1 MSVAISFVTNAIVT
15 EIVTEKDPSQIFRH
29 NKFVTEI
36 VTESPSQFQ
45 KEDMGLP
52 GVIGDGLGN
61 CDGFR
66 HNFVTDSV
74 TFCHKL

>member
-1 MSVAISFVTNAIVT
+1 MTDLFRHNHFVT
-15 EIVTEKDPSQIFRH
+15 DFFRH

-52 GVIGDGLGN
+52 GVICDGLGN
-61 CDGFR
+61 CDEFR

-74 TFCHKL
+74 SFRHKL